1 MTIVL
6 YQEWLNEWDQ
16 DLGRRGRK
24 ILLLQD
30 GFSAHVPPSDLQN
43 IRVETFEPN
52 LTAHVQPKD

>member
-1 MTIVL
+1 MKIVL
-6 YQEWLNEWDQ
+6 YQKWLKEWDQ

-24 ILLLQD
+24 VLLLQD

-52 LTAHVQPKD
+52 LTNFRIRA